1 MLVATTFVFMKLIV
15 KCTLLA
21 LLMALN
27 ACKKDNQDA
36 GLVLPA
42 DETVFPSPDSLDLGE
57 LRSVDVVGIVRDE
70 DGNPIAGALVNGGWS
85 SQQTVSDERGLFLF
99 DGLVCYEKSAY
110 VRITKTGFFEGSRT
124 WIPTDNGNN
133 RVVVEL
139 LSNAAVGSFS
149 ASNGGSVQF
158 ETFTL
163 NFPPNVIEQENGFY
177 AGLVQVA
184 INAIDAT
191 SALDVSME
199 MPGTLT
205 GRHNS
210 DWMVLRSFGMAA
222 IELRSESGELLRLAP
237 NTSVEMRCT
246 IPSEM
251 QGMAPSSIPLWS
263 FNEATSFWQYE
274 GDAVRIG
281 NEYVGQVTHF
291 SFWNFDVETLGVNY
305 TVTVNYS
312 ELPIGFYP
320 LDNALLMLTGST
332 VGTIAGTTG
341 SNGQITGLVPLNES
355 MVLQV
360 LLPCAGGFQ
369 EVYSAT
375 VGPFA
380 ADISQVVEINALP
393 YLATIQGTLQDCDG
407 SPSNGYVWLNDND
420 VVLVQSGAFQLTTC
434 TGTNSLR
441 AYCVNNGSA
450 GNGFLTDV
458 NVSSGVS
465 ALTVVCE
472 DCFPIGAPGGGVSD
486 VDGNN
491 YPTVING
498 NQEWMASNLNVS
510 HFSNGDSIAE
520 VPNDAL
526 WASTTL
532 PAWCYWNNNPGNSVI
547 FGKLYNGF
555 AAEDSR
561 NICPTGWHV
570 PTNTEWETLITTLG
584 GASVAASAMRT
595 TGTIADG
602 NGFWPFDNVV
612 SNNVSGFSAQPAGF
626 RNLDGTFP
634 TQIYGTVW
642 WTSSLTVNDTY
653 FTRGVYSFSN
663 SVFNQDLNRPQGLS
677 VRCLH
682 D

>member
-1 MLVATTFVFMKLIV
+1 
-15 KCTLLA
+15 
-21 LLMALN
+21 
-27 ACKKDNQDA
+27 
-36 GLVLPA
+36 
-42 DETVFPSPDSLDLGE
+42 
-57 LRSVDVVGIVRDE
+57 
-70 DGNPIAGALVNGGWS
+70 
-85 SQQTVSDERGLFLF
+85 
-99 DGLVCYEKSAY
+99 
-110 VRITKTGFFEGSRT
+110 
-124 WIPTDNGNN
+124 
-133 RVVVEL
+133 
-139 LSNAAVGSFS
+139 
-149 ASNGGSVQF
+149 
-158 ETFTL
+158 
-163 NFPPNVIEQENGFY
+163 
-177 AGLVQVA
+177 
-184 INAIDAT
+184 
-191 SALDVSME
+191 
-199 MPGTLT
+199 
-205 GRHNS
+205 
-210 DWMVLRSFGMAA
+210 
-222 IELRSESGELLRLAP
+222 
-237 NTSVEMRCT
+237 
-246 IPSEM
+246 
-251 QGMAPSSIPLWS
+251 
-263 FNEATSFWQYE
+263 
-274 GDAVRIG
+274 VRIG

-291 SFWNFDVETLGVNY
+291 SYWNFDVETLGVNF

-320 LDNALLMLTGST
+320 LDNALLMLTGSS
-332 VGTIAGTTG
+332 VGNITGTTG
-341 SNGQITGLVPLNES
+341 SNGQITGLVPINES

-360 LLPCAGGFQ
+360 FLPCAGGFQ
-369 EVYSAT
+369 EVYSAP

-380 ADISQVVEINALP
+380 GDISQVVEINALP
-393 YLATIQGTLQDCDG
+393 YLATIQGTLQDCNG
-407 SPSNGYVWLNDND
+407 NPSNGYVWLNDND
-420 VVLVQSGAFQLTTC
+420 VVYVQSGAFQLTTC

-498 NQEWMASNLNVS
+498 DQEWMASNLNVS
-510 HFSNGDSIAE
+510 HFSNGDPIVE

-532 PAWCYWNNNPGNSVI
+532 PAWCYWNNNPGNSVV

-555 AAEDSR
+555 AGEDSR

-570 PTNTEWETLITTLG
+570 PTNAEWETLITTLG

-653 FTRGVYSFSN
+653 LTRGVYSFSN